1 MLNTPQI
8 RVINIRHRSDIF
20 AWISSSDRGHDVS
33 NKEADDTVSNFGG
46 VYEDLDYSG
55 YTLIE
60 SPGDNFDDDF
70 RPQVCDMVD
79 LQGSSAGRDRF
90 VNLLGTAME
99 DVGIAI
105 LINHG
110 IGAEEL
116 QAIDTHA
123 LNIFTTTPDQQKMRF
138 VSPDCAYGEP
148 YYLGYVPLQEC
159 MPSLPHAVEAW
170 EFDRSAFRIPGE
182 DGDKALDHWP
192 DAKFEAEFRRFW
204 QACEELTPR
213 LGRALLR
220 YLDVDPSLYDEKIFP
235 TNDVLR
241 INHYP
246 PISTAA
252 GSLASPARVLAHE
265 DYGLISLMLGSP
277 IEGLQVYSPRSKA
290 WSRVHTPADS
300 LVVISGEWLRFISGD
315 RFRACT
321 HRVSVP
327 RDPAQRAAPR
337 VTVLYTLHPFEASV
351 VEVLPGLQPN
361 YQPISGRGFMT
372 RVADRLSERCRMSTD
387 QF

>member
-1 MLNTPQI
+1 M
-8 RVINIRHRSDIF
+8 
-20 AWISSSDRGHDVS
+20 S
-33 NKEADDTVSNFGG
+33 NKETDDAVSSLGTVSDDF
-46 VYEDLDYSG
+46 DYSG

-60 SPGDNFDDDF
+60 SPDDKFDDNF
-70 RPQVCDMVD
+70 RPQVCDMAD
-79 LQGSSAGRDRF
+79 LAGGPAARDRF
-90 VNLLGTAME
+90 VDMLGTAME

-116 QAIDTHA
+116 QAIDARA
-123 LNIFTTTPDQQKMRF
+123 LNIFTTIPDERKLKF
-138 VSPDCAYGEP
+138 VSTDCAYGEP
-148 YYLGYVPLQEC
+148 YYLGYVPLQES

-182 DGDKALDHWP
+182 DADKALGCWP
-192 DAKFEAEFRRFW
+192 DEEFEAAFRRFW

-220 YLDVDPSLYDEKIFP
+220 YLDVDPSVYDEKIYP

-246 PISTAA
+246 PIRSVT
-252 GSLASPARVLAHE
+252 GSHASPARVLSHE
-265 DYGLISLMLGSP
+265 DYGLISLMTGSP
-277 IEGLQVYSPRSKA
+277 IEGLQVYRPRSKA

-300 LVVISGEWLRFISGD
+300 LVVISGEWLRIVSND
-315 RFRACT
+315 QFRACT

-327 RDPAQRAAPR
+327 RQPAQRAVPR
-337 VTVLYTLHPFEASV
+337 ITVLYTLHPYEASV
-351 VEVLPGLQPN
+351 IEVLPGLPPK
-361 YQPISGRGFMT
+361 YRPTSGREFMT
-372 RVADRLSERCRMSTD
+372 GVAGRLSERCKSSNTPGADNLSTGGAD
-387 QF
+387 Q